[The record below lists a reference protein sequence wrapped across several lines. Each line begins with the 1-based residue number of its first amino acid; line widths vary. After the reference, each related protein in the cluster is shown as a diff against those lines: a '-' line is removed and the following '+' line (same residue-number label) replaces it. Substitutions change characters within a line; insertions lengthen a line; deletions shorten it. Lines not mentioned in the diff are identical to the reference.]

1 MIMVLK
7 RKLKKI
13 VNSISI
19 FLIVG
24 CSYYSMAGSIPANI
38 NNVFIP
44 LIENDTAEFEIAENL
59 TSKITQEIAIQN
71 ILKITDNSNSDST
84 ILGVITSA
92 TDGPF
97 TFDSNE
103 QVDEYRFSISLK
115 ILWVDNENE
124 KNLIEKTF
132 TGFGNYSINNDPSS
146 DGIDND
152 NDGIL
157 DENDDDEFGDSRELA
172 INIAINKIA
181 SDVVNSI
188 LSTWKKNC

>member
-1 MIMVLK
+1 MTMELK

-13 VNSISI
+13 LNFASI

-38 NNVFIP
+38 KNVNIP
-44 LIENDTAEFEIAENL
+44 LIVNDTAEFEISENL
-59 TSKITQEIAIQN
+59 TSKIIQEIAIQN
-71 ILKITDNSNSDST
+71 ILKITDDSNSDST
-84 ILGVITSA
+84 ILGVITTAS
-92 TDGPF
+92 DGPF
-97 TFDSNE
+97 SFDINE
-103 QVDEYRFSISLK
+103 QVDEYRFSLTLK
-115 ILWVDNENE
+115 ITWVDNENE

-188 LSTWKKNC
+188 LSTW

>member
-1 MIMVLK
+1 MTMELK

-13 VNSISI
+13 VNIVSI

-38 NNVFIP
+38 KNVNIP
-44 LIENDTAEFEIAENL
+44 LIENDTAEFEISENL
-59 TSKITQEIAIQN
+59 TSKIIQEIAIQN
-71 ILKITDNSNSDST
+71 ILKITDDNNSDST

-92 TDGPF
+92 SDGPF
-97 TFDSNE
+97 SFDNNE
-103 QVDEYRFSISLK
+103 QVDEYRFSLSLK
-115 ILWVDNENE
+115 IIWRDNENE

-188 LSTWKKNC
+188 LSTW

>member
-1 MIMVLK
+1 MTMELK
-7 RKLKKI
+7 RRLKKI
-13 VNSISI
+13 INIASI

-38 NNVFIP
+38 KNVNIP
-44 LIENDTAEFEIAENL
+44 LIENDTAEFEISENL
-59 TSKITQEIAIQN
+59 TSKIIQEIAIQN
-71 ILKITDNSNSDST
+71 ILRITDDSNSDST
-84 ILGVITSA
+84 ILGVITNAS
-92 TDGPF
+92 DGPF
-97 TFDSNE
+97 SFDSNE
-103 QVDEYRFSISLK
+103 QVDEYRFSLSLK
-115 ILWVDNENE
+115 VTWIDNENE

-132 TGFGNYSINNDPSS
+132 TGFGNYSINNAPSS
-146 DGIDND
+146 DGIDTD

-188 LSTWKKNC
+188 LSTW

>member
-1 MIMVLK
+1 MIMELRK
-7 RKLKKI
+7 KLKKI
-13 VNSISI
+13 INTLFI
-19 FLIVG
+19 FYLVG

-38 NNVFIP
+38 NNVYIP
-44 LIENDTAEFEIAENL
+44 LIQNDTVEFEIAENL

-71 ILKITDNSNSDST
+71 ILKISDNEKSDSS
-84 ILGVITSA
+84 ILGVISNA
-92 TDGPF
+92 NDGPF
-97 TFDSNE
+97 SFDSNE
-103 QVDEYRFSISLK
+103 QVDEYRFTINVQ
-115 ILWVDNENE
+115 IIWVDNENE

-181 SDVVNSI
+181 SDIVNSI
-188 LSTWKKNC
+188 LSTW

>member
-38 NNVFIP
+38 NNVYIP
-44 LIENDTAEFEIAENL
+44 LIENDTAEFEISENL

-84 ILGVITSA
+84 ILGLITNAS
-92 TDGPF
+92 DGPF

-188 LSTWKKNC
+188 LSTW

>member
-1 MIMVLK
+1 MTMELK

-13 VNSISI
+13 VNIVSI

-38 NNVFIP
+38 KNVNIP
-44 LIENDTAEFEIAENL
+44 LIENDTAEFEISENL
-59 TSKITQEIAIQN
+59 TSKIIQEIAIQN
-71 ILKITDNSNSDST
+71 ILKITDDSNSDST

-92 TDGPF
+92 SDGPF
-97 TFDSNE
+97 SFDSNE
-103 QVDEYRFSISLK
+103 QVDEYRFSLSLK
-115 ILWVDNENE
+115 IIWTDNENE

-188 LSTWKKNC
+188 LSTW

>member
-1 MIMVLK
+1 MIMALK

-13 VNSISI
+13 VNSLSI
-19 FLIVG
+19 FMLVG

-38 NNVFIP
+38 NNVYIP
-44 LIENDTAEFEIAENL
+44 LIENDTAEFEISENL
-59 TSKITQEIAIQN
+59 TSKMTQEIAIQN
-71 ILKITDNSNSDST
+71 ILKITDDSNSDST

-132 TGFGNYSINNDPSS
+132 TGFGNYGINNDPSS

-188 LSTWKKNC
+188 LSTW

>member
-1 MIMVLK
+1 MIMALK

-19 FLIVG
+19 FLLVG

-38 NNVFIP
+38 NNVYIP
-44 LIENDTAEFEIAENL
+44 LIENDTAEFEISENL

-188 LSTWKKNC
+188 LSTW

>member
-1 MIMVLK
+1 MTMALK
-7 RKLKKI
+7 KKLKKI
-13 VNSISI
+13 VNFVSI

-38 NNVFIP
+38 KNVNIP
-44 LIENDTAEFEIAENL
+44 LIENDTAEFEISENL
-59 TSKITQEIAIQN
+59 TSKIIQEIAIQN
-71 ILKITDNSNSDST
+71 ILKITDDSNSDST
-84 ILGVITSA
+84 ILGVITTAS
-92 TDGPF
+92 DGPF
-97 TFDSNE
+97 SFDINE
-103 QVDEYRFSISLK
+103 QVDEYRFSLSLK
-115 ILWVDNENE
+115 ITWIDNENE

-188 LSTWKKNC
+188 LSTW

>member
-1 MIMVLK
+1 MTMELK

-13 VNSISI
+13 VNIVSI

-38 NNVFIP
+38 KNVNIP
-44 LIENDTAEFEIAENL
+44 LVENDTAEFEISENL
-59 TSKITQEIAIQN
+59 TSKIIQEIAIQN
-71 ILKITDNSNSDST
+71 ILKITDDNNSDST

-92 TDGPF
+92 SDGPF
-97 TFDSNE
+97 SFDNNE
-103 QVDEYRFSISLK
+103 QVDEYRFSLSLK
-115 ILWVDNENE
+115 IIWTDNENE

-188 LSTWKKNC
+188 LSTW

>member
-1 MIMVLK
+1 MNGEIAAEV
-7 RKLKKI
+7 KKTLFDVEKILLAEIILLDNII
-13 VNSISI
+13 VNLDEKSVIG
-19 FLIVG
+19 IV
-24 CSYYSMAGSIPANI
+24 S
-38 NNVFIP
+38 

-92 TDGPF
+92 ADGPF

-115 ILWVDNENE
+115 ILWVDNDSE

-172 INIAINKIA
+172 INIAVNKIA

-188 LSTWKKNC
+188 LSTW

>member
-19 FLIVG
+19 FFLVG

-38 NNVFIP
+38 NNVYIP
-44 LIENDTAEFEIAENL
+44 LIENDTAEFEISENL

-188 LSTWKKNC
+188 LSTW

>member
-38 NNVFIP
+38 NNVYIP
-44 LIENDTAEFEIAENL
+44 LIENDTAEFEISENL

-132 TGFGNYSINNDPSS
+132 TGFGNYSVNNDPSS

-157 DENDDDEFGDSRELA
+157 DEDDDDEFGDSRELA

-188 LSTWKKNC
+188 LSTW

>member
-1 MIMVLK
+1 MTMELK

-13 VNSISI
+13 VNIVSI

-38 NNVFIP
+38 KNVNIP
-44 LIENDTAEFEIAENL
+44 LIENDTAEFEISENL
-59 TSKITQEIAIQN
+59 TSKIIQEIAIQN
-71 ILKITDNSNSDST
+71 ILKITDDSNSDST

-92 TDGPF
+92 SDGPF
-97 TFDSNE
+97 SFDSNE
-103 QVDEYRFSISLK
+103 QIDEYRFSLSLK
-115 ILWVDNENE
+115 IIWTDNENE

-188 LSTWKKNC
+188 LSTW

>member
-1 MIMVLK
+1 MTMELK
-7 RKLKKI
+7 RRLKKI
-13 VNSISI
+13 ISIASI
-19 FLIVG
+19 FLLVG

-38 NNVFIP
+38 KNVNIP
-44 LIENDTAEFEIAENL
+44 LIENDTAEFEISENL
-59 TSKITQEIAIQN
+59 TSKIIQEIAIQN
-71 ILKITDNSNSDST
+71 ILRITDDSNSDST
-84 ILGVITSA
+84 ILGVITNAS
-92 TDGPF
+92 DGPF
-97 TFDSNE
+97 SFDSNE
-103 QVDEYRFSISLK
+103 QVDEYRFSLSLK
-115 ILWVDNENE
+115 VTWIDNDNE

-188 LSTWKKNC
+188 LSTW

>member
-19 FLIVG
+19 LLIVG

-38 NNVFIP
+38 NSVYIP
-44 LIENDTAEFEIAENL
+44 LIENDTAEFEISENL

-71 ILKITDNSNSDST
+71 ILKISDNSNSDST

-92 TDGPF
+92 ADGPF

-172 INIAINKIA
+172 INIAVNKIA

-188 LSTWKKNC
+188 LSTW

>member
-1 MIMVLK
+1 MTMELK

-13 VNSISI
+13 VNIVSI

-38 NNVFIP
+38 KNVNIP
-44 LIENDTAEFEIAENL
+44 LIENDTAEFEISENL
-59 TSKITQEIAIQN
+59 TSKIIQEIAIQN
-71 ILKITDNSNSDST
+71 ILKITDDNNSDST

-92 TDGPF
+92 SDGPF
-97 TFDSNE
+97 SFDNNE
-103 QVDEYRFSISLK
+103 QVDEYRFSLSLK
-115 ILWVDNENE
+115 IIWTDNENE

-188 LSTWKKNC
+188 LSTW

>member
-38 NNVFIP
+38 NNVYIP
-44 LIENDTAEFEIAENL
+44 LIENDTVEFEISENL

-188 LSTWKKNC
+188 LSTW

>member
-19 FLIVG
+19 FLIIG

-38 NNVFIP
+38 NNVYIP
-44 LIENDTAEFEIAENL
+44 LIENDTAEFEISENL

-71 ILKITDNSNSDST
+71 ILKITDDSNSDST

-92 TDGPF
+92 ADGPF

-188 LSTWKKNC
+188 LSTW

>member
-38 NNVFIP
+38 NNVYIP
-44 LIENDTAEFEIAENL
+44 LIENDTAEFEISENL

-181 SDVVNSI
+181 SDIVNSI
-188 LSTWKKNC
+188 LSTW

>member
-1 MIMVLK
+1 MIMALK

-38 NNVFIP
+38 NNVYIP
-44 LIENDTAEFEIAENL
+44 LIENDTAEFEISENL

-188 LSTWKKNC
+188 LSTW

>member
-19 FLIVG
+19 LLIVG

-38 NNVFIP
+38 SNVYIP
-44 LIENDTAEFEIAENL
+44 LIENDTAEFEISENL

-71 ILKITDNSNSDST
+71 ILKITDDSNSDST

-188 LSTWKKNC
+188 LSTW

>member
-1 MIMVLK
+1 MTMALK
-7 RKLKKI
+7 KKLKKI
-13 VNSISI
+13 VNFVSI

-38 NNVFIP
+38 KNVNIP
-44 LIENDTAEFEIAENL
+44 LIENDTAEFEISENL
-59 TSKITQEIAIQN
+59 TSKIIQEIAIQN
-71 ILKITDNSNSDST
+71 ILKITDDNNSDST
-84 ILGVITSA
+84 ILGVITTAS
-92 TDGPF
+92 DGPF
-97 TFDSNE
+97 SFDINE
-103 QVDEYRFSISLK
+103 QVDEYRFSLSLK
-115 ILWVDNENE
+115 ITWIDNENE

-188 LSTWKKNC
+188 LSTW

>member
-38 NNVFIP
+38 NNVYIP
-44 LIENDTAEFEIAENL
+44 LIENDTAEFEISENL
-59 TSKITQEIAIQN
+59 TAKITQEIAIQN

-97 TFDSNE
+97 TFDINE
-103 QVDEYRFSISLK
+103 QVDEYRFSISIK

-188 LSTWKKNC
+188 LSTW

>member
-1 MIMVLK
+1 MTMELK

-13 VNSISI
+13 VNLTLI

-92 TDGPF
+92 SDGPF

-172 INIAINKIA
+172 INIAVNKIA

-188 LSTWKKNC
+188 LSTW

>member
-38 NNVFIP
+38 NNVYIP
-44 LIENDTAEFEIAENL
+44 LIENDTAEFEISENL

-71 ILKITDNSNSDST
+71 ILKITDNINSDST

-188 LSTWKKNC
+188 LSTW

>member
-38 NNVFIP
+38 NNVYIP

-71 ILKITDNSNSDST
+71 ILKITDDSNSDST

-92 TDGPF
+92 ADGPF

-188 LSTWKKNC
+188 LSTW

>member
-38 NNVFIP
+38 NNVYIP
-44 LIENDTAEFEIAENL
+44 LIENDTAEFEISENL

-71 ILKITDNSNSDST
+71 ILKITDNNNSDST

-132 TGFGNYSINNDPSS
+132 TGFGNYSVNNDPSS

-188 LSTWKKNC
+188 LSTW

>member
-19 FLIVG
+19 SLLVG

-38 NNVFIP
+38 NNVYIP
-44 LIENDTAEFEIAENL
+44 LIENDTAEFEISENL

-188 LSTWKKNC
+188 LSTW

>member
-1 MIMVLK
+1 MELK
-7 RKLKKI
+7 RRLKKI
-13 VNSISI
+13 INIASIL
-19 FLIVG
+19 LIVG

-38 NNVFIP
+38 KNVNIP
-44 LIENDTAEFEIAENL
+44 LIENDTAEFEISENL
-59 TSKITQEIAIQN
+59 TSKIIQEIAIQN
-71 ILKITDNSNSDST
+71 ILRITDDSNSDST
-84 ILGVITSA
+84 ILGVITNAS
-92 TDGPF
+92 DGPF
-97 TFDSNE
+97 SFDSNE
-103 QVDEYRFSISLK
+103 QVDEYRFSLSLK
-115 ILWVDNENE
+115 VTWIDNENE

-188 LSTWKKNC
+188 LSTW

>member
-13 VNSISI
+13 VNFISI
-19 FLIVG
+19 FLIIG

-38 NNVFIP
+38 NNVYIP
-44 LIENDTAEFEIAENL
+44 LIENDTAEFEISENL

-92 TDGPF
+92 NDGPF

-132 TGFGNYSINNDPSS
+132 TGFGNYSITNDPSS

-188 LSTWKKNC
+188 LSTW

>member
-1 MIMVLK
+1 MTMELK

-13 VNSISI
+13 LNFASI

-38 NNVFIP
+38 KNVNIP
-44 LIENDTAEFEIAENL
+44 LIENDTAEFEISENL
-59 TSKITQEIAIQN
+59 TSKIIQEIAIQN
-71 ILKITDNSNSDST
+71 ILKITHDSNSDST
-84 ILGVITSA
+84 ILGVITTAS
-92 TDGPF
+92 DGPF
-97 TFDSNE
+97 SFDINE
-103 QVDEYRFSISLK
+103 QVDEYRFSLTLK
-115 ILWVDNENE
+115 ITWIDNENE

-188 LSTWKKNC
+188 LSTW

>member
-1 MIMVLK
+1 MIMALK

-13 VNSISI
+13 VNSLSI
-19 FLIVG
+19 FMLVG

-38 NNVFIP
+38 NNVYIP
-44 LIENDTAEFEIAENL
+44 LIENDTAEFEISENL

-71 ILKITDNSNSDST
+71 ILKITDDSNSDST

-115 ILWVDNENE
+115 ILWVDNDNE

-188 LSTWKKNC
+188 LSTW

>member
-1 MIMVLK
+1 MTMELK
-7 RKLKKI
+7 RRLKKI
-13 VNSISI
+13 INIASI

-38 NNVFIP
+38 KNVNIP
-44 LIENDTAEFEIAENL
+44 LIENDTAEFEISENL
-59 TSKITQEIAIQN
+59 TSKIIQEIAIQN
-71 ILKITDNSNSDST
+71 ILRITDDSNSDST
-84 ILGVITSA
+84 ILGVITKAS
-92 TDGPF
+92 DGPF
-97 TFDSNE
+97 SFDSNE
-103 QVDEYRFSISLK
+103 QVDEYRFSLSLK
-115 ILWVDNENE
+115 VAWIDNENE

-188 LSTWKKNC
+188 LSTW

>member
-1 MIMVLK
+1 MELK
-7 RKLKKI
+7 RRLKKI
-13 VNSISI
+13 INIASI

-38 NNVFIP
+38 KNVNIP
-44 LIENDTAEFEIAENL
+44 LIENDTAEFEISENL
-59 TSKITQEIAIQN
+59 TSKIIQEIAIQN
-71 ILKITDNSNSDST
+71 ILRITDDSNSDST
-84 ILGVITSA
+84 ILGVITNAS
-92 TDGPF
+92 DGPF
-97 TFDSNE
+97 SFDSNE
-103 QVDEYRFSISLK
+103 QVDEYRFSLSLK
-115 ILWVDNENE
+115 VTWIDNENE

-152 NDGIL
+152 NDGVL

-188 LSTWKKNC
+188 LSTW

>member
-1 MIMVLK
+1 MTMELK
-7 RKLKKI
+7 RRLKKI
-13 VNSISI
+13 INITSI

-38 NNVFIP
+38 KNVNIP
-44 LIENDTAEFEIAENL
+44 LIENDTAEFEISENL
-59 TSKITQEIAIQN
+59 TSKIIQEIAIQN
-71 ILKITDNSNSDST
+71 ILRITDDSNSDST
-84 ILGVITSA
+84 ILGVITNAS
-92 TDGPF
+92 DGPF
-97 TFDSNE
+97 SFDTNE
-103 QVDEYRFSISLK
+103 QVDEYRFSLSLK
-115 ILWVDNENE
+115 VTWIDNENE

-157 DENDDDEFGDSRELA
+157 DENDDDEFGDSRDLA

-188 LSTWKKNC
+188 LSTW

>member
-38 NNVFIP
+38 NNVYIP
-44 LIENDTAEFEIAENL
+44 LIENDTAEFEISENL

-124 KNLIEKTF
+124 KKLIEKTF

-188 LSTWKKNC
+188 LSTW

>member
-19 FLIVG
+19 FLLVG

-38 NNVFIP
+38 NNVYIP
-44 LIENDTAEFEIAENL
+44 LIENDTAEFEISENL

-97 TFDSNE
+97 TFDRNE

-132 TGFGNYSINNDPSS
+132 TGFGNYSINNNPSS

-188 LSTWKKNC
+188 LSTW

>member
-38 NNVFIP
+38 NNVYIP
-44 LIENDTAEFEIAENL
+44 LIENDTAEFEISENL

-92 TDGPF
+92 IDGPF

-188 LSTWKKNC
+188 LSTW